1 MKKLQIWGNSLE
13 TVNFYFRLN
22 LKSLPIKFLTK
33 PLLGN
38 IFPIMEA
45 INGSIS
51 SAVVKMLRPLI
62 RILLRNGLP
71 YGAFA
76 DLAKGVYVSVA
87 FEESGIRGK
96 KPSTSRVSI
105 ITGLSRKEV
114 NRVKNLPDH
123 DDPGASDRY
132 NRAARVISGW
142 TRDSAYTD
150 QDGNPLDLPIEGA
163 VSTFS
168 QLVKQY
174 SGDVPHRA
182 ILDELVRVGAVQR
195 TSDNRVRLLTNAY
208 VPRTG
213 DVEKIE
219 ILGTDA
225 ADLISTIDHN
235 LQNGSM
241 DPFFQR
247 KVSYD
252 NLPSEAINDIRMLAR
267 ENGQKLLEHLDG
279 RISQVDRDINPE
291 VHGTGRMRAGVGI
304 YYFEEGKKEDSENE
318 E

>member
-1 MKKLQIWGNSLE
+1 MAVLE
-13 TVNFYFRLN
+13 R
-22 LKSLPIKFLTK
+22 
-33 PLLGN
+33 
-38 IFPIMEA
+38 
-45 INGSIS
+45 SIS
-51 SAVVKMLRPLI
+51 SAVLKILRPLV

-76 DLAKGVYVSVA
+76 DLAKKVYVSVA
-87 FEESGIRGK
+87 FEESGLEGK
-96 KPSTSRVSI
+96 KPSISRVSI

-114 NRVKNLPDH
+114 NRVKNLPDE
-123 DDPGASDRY
+123 DDPGASERY
-132 NRAARVISGW
+132 NRAARVLSGW
-142 TRDSAYTD
+142 TRDIAYTD
-150 QDGNPLDLPIEGA
+150 REGNPMDLPIEGT

-168 QLVKQY
+168 QLVRQY
-174 SGDVPHRA
+174 SGDVPPRA

-195 TSDNRVRLLTNAY
+195 TSDNRVRLLTRGY

-235 LQNGSM
+235 LQNGSIS
-241 DPFFQR
+241 PLFQR

-252 NLPSEAINDIRMLAR
+252 NLPTEVLADIRMLAR
-267 ENGQKLLEHLDG
+267 EHGQKILEILDG

-291 VHGTGRMRAGVGI
+291 VQGTGRTRAGVGV
-304 YYFEEGKKEDSENE
+304 YYFEESKAE
-318 E
+318 ESSHEG